1 LNYNDIFSSYVS
13 LAEEKL
19 NNFINLYNGRVPK
32 GIFSAVNY
40 AVSGGG
46 KRVRPVLLFA
56 VADSLDVNKDN
67 LYGFAVAIELIH
79 SYSLVHDDLPA
90 MDNDDYRRGKL
101 STHKKFGEAL
111 GILTGDALLNMSFDS
126 MLDSICDKNSL
137 DCAKNISKLAG
148 ISGMIKGQ
156 VLDMDDNKTLVSKEL
171 LYDIY
176 LNKTSKLI
184 MASVLAPSFYK
195 QEYFEVLKEYGE
207 NLGYLFQI
215 TDDILDEESSLEVLG
230 KTPKKDAEQ
239 NKLTAI
245 KLFGLSG
252 AKDMAKKHYERCIEL
267 LNHIPNNQFLLKFT
281 DNMYTR
287 KK

>member
-1 LNYNDIFSSYVS
+1 MNYNDLFLGYVS

-19 NNFINLYNGRVPK
+19 NTFIKLYKNDVPEN
-32 GIFSAVNY
+32 IYSAVEY

-56 VADSLDVNKDN
+56 VADSIGVDKEK

-126 MLDSICDKNSL
+126 MLSSISDKIGL
-137 DCAKNISKLAG
+137 ECAKNISNFAG
-148 ISGMIKGQ
+148 VLGMIKGQ
-156 VLDMDDNKTLVSKEL
+156 VLDMDTNKECISEEL

-176 LNKTSKLI
+176 LNKTAKLI
-184 MASVLAPSFYK
+184 MASVLTPAFYK
-195 QEYFEVLKEYGE
+195 KEYFDVLKEYGE
-207 NLGYLFQI
+207 NLGCLFQI

-230 KTPKKDAEQ
+230 KTPKKDFEQ

-245 KLFGLSG
+245 KLFGLDG
-252 AKDMAKKHYERCIEL
+252 AKKRATMHYNKCVCL
-267 LNHIPNNQFLLKFT
+267 LNQIPNNQFLLKFT
-281 DNMYTR
+281 ELIMP
-287 KK
+287 